1 MNFQKLTPIVNKPNA
16 WALSPLVVFL
26 CLYLVASLLINDF
39 YKIPIT
45 VAFMVSSIY
54 AVATTKGLSLNDR
67 LLQYSAGAANKN
79 IMLMIWIFILAGA
92 FAQSAQAMG
101 AIDATVNLTLRLLPG
116 NLLLAGI
123 FLASCFISL
132 SIGTSVGTIVAL
144 VPVAAGIAAKTDVS
158 VVFMTAVVVGGAFFG
173 DNLSFIS
180 DTTIAAT
187 RTQGCVMRD
196 KFRVNSLIA
205 LPAALLVF
213 VYYVI
218 YGSHI
223 EVVQDIPHVEWMKVI
238 PYIIVLGTAV
248 AGVNVLLVLLLGLVS
263 TGIVG
268 MAYGTFDVFGWF
280 GALGKGMTGM
290 GELIIVT
297 LMAGGMLELIRFNGG
312 VDYVLHRLTQHEA
325 VCLIT
330 SMTIT
335 PVVTSV
341 EKNDSMVVETV
352 AEASQTPVL
361 KSANVIPILQSE
373 DTTNSLKLKG
383 LDNDQVN
390 TEIVKE
396 TIGGSAFIL
405 KASEDDANETSEET
419 NKLENE
425 NKSNNKDANNKKSK
439 KDGKKSKKKKAKK
452 KSSSK
457 SKSKYKSLGTFK
469 ITGYCSCAACC
480 GKTTGITASGTRAT
494 AGRTIAADT
503 SRFPFG
509 TKLKFNGNTYTVE
522 DRGGAIRGNRIDLY
536 FSSHSEALAW
546 GVRYMEVLVE
556 K

>member
-1 MNFQKLTPIVNKPNA
+1 MR
-16 WALSPLVVFL
+16 
-26 CLYLVASLLINDF
+26 
-39 YKIPIT
+39 KI
-45 VAFMVSSIY
+45 
-54 AVATTKGLSLNDR
+54 R
-67 LLQYSAGAANKN
+67 
-79 IMLMIWIFILAGA
+79 
-92 FAQSAQAMG
+92 
-101 AIDATVNLTLRLLPG
+101 
-116 NLLLAGI
+116 
-123 FLASCFISL
+123 
-132 SIGTSVGTIVAL
+132 
-144 VPVAAGIAAKTDVS
+144 
-158 VVFMTAVVVGGAFFG
+158 
-173 DNLSFIS
+173 
-180 DTTIAAT
+180 
-187 RTQGCVMRD
+187 
-196 KFRVNSLIA
+196 LIA
-205 LPAALLVF
+205 
-213 VYYVI
+213 
-218 YGSHI
+218 
-223 EVVQDIPHVEWMKVI
+223 
-238 PYIIVLGTAV
+238 
-248 AGVNVLLVLLLGLVS
+248 
-263 TGIVG
+263 
-268 MAYGTFDVFGWF
+268 
-280 GALGKGMTGM
+280 
-290 GELIIVT
+290 
-297 LMAGGMLELIRFNGG
+297 
-312 VDYVLHRLTQHEA
+312 EA

-352 AEASQTPVL
+352 VEASQTPVL

-425 NKSNNKDANNKKSK
+425 NKSNNKKS
-439 KDGKKSKKKKAKK
+439 KK

>member
-1 MNFQKLTPIVNKPNA
+1 MR
-16 WALSPLVVFL
+16 
-26 CLYLVASLLINDF
+26 
-39 YKIPIT
+39 KI
-45 VAFMVSSIY
+45 
-54 AVATTKGLSLNDR
+54 R
-67 LLQYSAGAANKN
+67 
-79 IMLMIWIFILAGA
+79 
-92 FAQSAQAMG
+92 
-101 AIDATVNLTLRLLPG
+101 
-116 NLLLAGI
+116 
-123 FLASCFISL
+123 
-132 SIGTSVGTIVAL
+132 
-144 VPVAAGIAAKTDVS
+144 
-158 VVFMTAVVVGGAFFG
+158 
-173 DNLSFIS
+173 
-180 DTTIAAT
+180 
-187 RTQGCVMRD
+187 
-196 KFRVNSLIA
+196 LIA
-205 LPAALLVF
+205 
-213 VYYVI
+213 
-218 YGSHI
+218 
-223 EVVQDIPHVEWMKVI
+223 
-238 PYIIVLGTAV
+238 
-248 AGVNVLLVLLLGLVS
+248 
-263 TGIVG
+263 
-268 MAYGTFDVFGWF
+268 
-280 GALGKGMTGM
+280 
-290 GELIIVT
+290 
-297 LMAGGMLELIRFNGG
+297 
-312 VDYVLHRLTQHEA
+312 EA

-373 DTTNSLKLKG
+373 DTT
-383 LDNDQVN
+383 N

-452 KSSSK
+452 KSSSI

-546 GVRYMEVLVE
+546 GVGYMEVLVE